1 MKYLLAI
8 LAIGVLIL
16 VHELGHFIM
25 AKINKVKVISF
36 SIGMGPKILKYKGK
50 ETEYC
55 LSLLPVGGYVEM
67 LGAQEESDEE
77 GSLSGKSPFR
87 RITVMIAGVVMN
99 FILAIVIF
107 TAIICHFGYTD
118 TSINKLTDGGPLLEA
133 GLLEGDEVKEVNG
146 TKITTFTDIGIEMSK
161 ATGDEIE
168 LKYDRAGEEYQ
179 VAITPSYLEDEKR
192 YIIGATFDFVE
203 EPTLMQGVKQ
213 SFKQS
218 WTLIS
223 QTLST
228 LTNLV
233 TGKGN
238 FKTDLGGPVT
248 VINLSA
254 GAAEAGIWELMNL
267 VAMLS
272 VSLAVFNALPFP
284 VLDGGWTLLYIIE
297 IITRRK
303 VPTKV
308 VTVLNGAGWVLL
320 MGLMVAVTIKD
331 LIFPAAY

>member
-1 MKYLLAI
+1 MKYILAI

-36 SIGMGPKILKYKGK
+36 SIGMGPKILTYKGK

-67 LGAQEESDEE
+67 LGAIEETDEE
-77 GSLSGKSPFR
+77 GSLSSKSPFR
-87 RITVMIAGVVMN
+87 RITVMLAGVVMN

-107 TAIICHFGYTD
+107 TAIMCHFGYTD
-118 TSINKLTDGGPLLEA
+118 TSINKITEDGPLIETQIQA
-133 GLLEGDEVKEVNG
+133 GDVIEKVNG
-146 TKITTFTDIGIEMSK
+146 SGIITFTDLSIEMSK
-161 ATGDEIE
+161 ANGDEITVD
-168 LKYDRAGEEYQ
+168 YSRNGEDYQ
-179 VAITPSYLEDEKR
+179 TTVKPKYLEDEKR

-203 EPTLMQGVKQ
+203 EPTLLQGFKQ

-218 WTLIS
+218 GTLIT
-223 QTLST
+223 QTLKT
-228 LTNLV
+228 LSKLV
-233 TGKGN
+233 TGQGN

-267 VAMLS
+267 VGMLS
-272 VSLAVFNALPFP
+272 ISLAVFNALPFP
-284 VLDGGWTLLYIIE
+284 VLDGGWTVLYLIE

-303 VPTKV
+303 VPKRV
-308 VTVLNGAGWVLL
+308 VEVINGAGWVLL
-320 MGLMVAVTIKD
+320 MGLMVIVTIKD
-331 LIFPAAY
+331 IIFPSVY